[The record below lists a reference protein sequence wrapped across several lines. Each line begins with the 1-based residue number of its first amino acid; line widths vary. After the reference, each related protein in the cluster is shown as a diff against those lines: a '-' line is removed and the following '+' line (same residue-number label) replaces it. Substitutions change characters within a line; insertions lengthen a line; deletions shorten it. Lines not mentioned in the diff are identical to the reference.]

1 MKMKSWLVSVAV
13 LFAVGVL
20 VNSSYARFGSG
31 DIVGIWLMDEGSG
44 DEMGDTS
51 GNGNHGELVG
61 AEWAD
66 GKFGSALEFDGT
78 SHVAIPAS
86 ASIDDFLD
94 GFTYMIWVKPTAPHS
109 SANTRIIER
118 DWHNPTIQMGAADF
132 YASIAVNADQANT
145 HVRGGAWVQDEW
157 SFVAATYDG
166 SLLQLYVDGE
176 MVNEKDVGTPDTGV
190 NGTAQGAM
198 WLGSWK
204 APGWDFTGVL
214 DEAAVFSVPLSEED
228 ILNIMDNGLEHVTAV
243 SSPGK
248 MAVTWGYVKDVK

>member
-1 MKMKSWLVSVAV
+1 MIKNYFIIALRNIKRY
-13 LFAVGVL
+13 
-20 VNSSYARFGSG
+20 YAHT
-31 DIVGIWLMDEGSG
+31 IL
-44 DEMGDTS
+44 
-51 GNGNHGELVG
+51 NLVG
-61 AEWAD
+61 M
-66 GKFGSALEFDGT
+66 
-78 SHVAIPAS
+78 AIGIAS
-86 ASIDDFLD
+86 TVLISL
-94 GFTYMIWVKPTAPHS
+94 
-109 SANTRIIER
+109 
-118 DWHNPTIQMGAADF
+118 
-132 YASIAVNADQANT
+132 
-145 HVRGGAWVQDEW
+145 WVQDEW

-248 MAVTWGYVKDVK
+248 IAVTWGYVKDVK